1 MFDASLIPALLPMFG
16 AATLRTLAL
25 LGAAMLGGLCLGF
38 VLNLL
43 REWTKALRPLQ
54 YAYWGYVALMRGLPF
69 LILLFIVYFGLPS
82 AGLQLSPFAAA
93 ALALTLYS
101 GAYYAEIFRAC
112 WQIIPPGQVE
122 AALVHGMALRQ
133 VFWHVQAPQAL
144 RASLPL
150 LTNQAVLLLKD
161 CALASVITYPELA
174 MTAGKVVSEQF
185 IYLEPYL
192 LLAGCYWLLAIA
204 IDLLGRWLSN
214 RFRLKGAVR

>member
-1 MFDASLIPALLPMFG
+1 MFDASLIPALLPLFG

-25 LGAAMLGGLCLGF
+25 LGTAMAGGLALGF
-38 VLNLL
+38 ALNLL
-43 REWTKALRPLQ
+43 RQSVPALWPL
-54 YAYWGYVALMRGLPF
+54 YWGYVGVMRGLPF
-69 LILLFIVYFGLPS
+69 LILLFIIYFGLPS
-82 AGLQLSPFAAA
+82 VGLQLDAFAAA
-93 ALALTLYS
+93 ATALALYS

-112 WQIIPPGQVE
+112 WLQIPAGQVE
-122 AALVHGMALRQ
+122 AARVHGMAARQ

-150 LTNQAVLLLKD
+150 LANQAVLLLKD

-192 LLAGCYWLLAIA
+192 LLALCYWGLAIA
-204 IDLLGRWLSN
+204 IDLIGRWLTK
-214 RFRLKGAVR
+214 RFRLKGAAR